1 MATMWNL
8 AGLSISDL
16 GRRVWAEFSEDGV
29 LGSAAQLSFYFLLSI
44 FPMFLV
50 LLSVIGEFLGNSAA
64 IRGALVDYLGTV
76 APQSASQLVDTV
88 LQQISNGMS
97 GGGISFAVI
106 VALWAASS
114 GMAAIMNALNRAY
127 EVEETRAW
135 WKARLIAILLT
146 LALIALIGGALIL
159 VTFGAQIAAAI
170 ASSFGLGSAFT
181 TAWQILQWPVLI
193 GFVLLAF
200 NLLYLYAPNIKHW
213 EFHWLMPGTVVGVA
227 LWLLASFGFSIY
239 VSNFGSYNTT
249 YGSLGTVVIL
259 LLWFYVTGIAIL
271 VGAQV
276 NSEIELASDKVGGA
290 EEHEGKKKPA
300 REEQA
305 SRTAAHSS

>member
-8 AGLSISDL
+8 AGLSVSDL
-16 GRRVWAEFSEDGV
+16 GRRVWSELSEDGV

-44 FPMFLV
+44 FPMFLL
-50 LLSVIGEFLGNSAA
+50 LLSLIGGFIGNAA
-64 IRGALVDYLGTV
+64 AVRGALVSYLGSV
-76 APQSASQLVDTV
+76 APENASRLVDTV
-88 LQQISNGMS
+88 LQQISDGMG
-97 GGGISFAVI
+97 GGGISFAAV

-114 GMAAIMNALNRAY
+114 GMAAVMNALNRAY
-127 EVEETRAW
+127 EVEETRSW
-135 WKARLIAILLT
+135 WRTRLVAILLT
-146 LALIALIGGALIL
+146 LALIALIGGALL
-159 VTFGAQIAAAI
+159 LMTYGAQIAGAI
-170 ASSFGLGSAFT
+170 AESWGLGSAFT
-181 TAWQILQWPVLI
+181 TAWRILQWPVLI

-227 LWLLASFGFSIY
+227 LWLVASFGFNLY
-239 VSNFGSYNTT
+239 VSNFGSYNVT

-276 NSEIELASDKVGGA
+276 NSEIELASDMIGGPEDNNDGEKPRVGG
-290 EEHEGKKKPA
+290 P
-300 REEQA
+300 
-305 SRTAAHSS
+305 RTGAAA

>member
-16 GRRVWAEFSEDGV
+16 GRRVWSEFSEDGV

-50 LLSVIGEFLGNSAA
+50 LLSAIGGFLGNSAA
-64 IRGALVDYLGTV
+64 VRSALVDYLGV
-76 APQSASQLVDTV
+76 IAPQSASQLVDSV
-88 LQQISNGMS
+88 LQQISSGMS
-97 GGGISFAVI
+97 GGGISFAVLI
-106 VALWAASS
+106 ALWAASS
-114 GMAAIMNALNRAY
+114 GMAAIMSALNSAY
-127 EVEETRAW
+127 EVEETRPW

-159 VTFGAQIAAAI
+159 VTFGAQIAGAI
-170 ASSFGLGSAFT
+170 AANFGLGSAFT

-239 VSNFGSYNTT
+239 VSNFATYSST

-276 NSEIELASDKVGGA
+276 NSEIELASDKVGGP
-290 EEHEGKKKPA
+290 EERKDENETVA
-300 REEQA
+300 DERSRRDVAA
-305 SRTAAHSS
+305 SG